1 MTQDGQS
8 EEAFVQPLIVPR
20 APERYYF
27 KFGKPIRTGEIFA
40 QTTTT
45 RKNATRKTRR
55 ATRTLPRGTRAG
67 ERPAERRASVED
79 GIDWLLARRSEDPF
93 KDTPGRV
100 IWEAAAGKQA
110 PTFTP

>member
-1 MTQDGQS
+1 MFASIRDDDEKKRDEDFEA
-8 EEAFVQPLIVPR
+8 EE
-20 APERYYF
+20 
-27 KFGKPIRTGEIFA
+27 
-40 QTTTT
+40 T
-45 RKNATRKTRR
+45 RLVLETY
-55 ATRTLPRGTRAG
+55 
-67 ERPAERRASVED
+67 AECRASVED